1 MPVGRAFPQDQDPK
15 LSASNPRRTLVRRKR
30 GQSSAKRPR
39 ARALGHLVSSCEM
52 SCFQQVSV
60 SLDDDFAGETWA
72 RSQAMRLK
80 SLISMVDAV
89 GIEPTTLPVKGALSS
104 SCIGDDAMKFTSKDC
119 GLFDGCGGLVEP
131 WEPIGRPR
139 FPCPPLARRADRQR
153 CTKLPWHPYCWPLAA
168 GSILSN

>member
-1 MPVGRAFPQDQDPK
+1 M
-15 LSASNPRRTLVRRKR
+15 
-30 GQSSAKRPR
+30 
-39 ARALGHLVSSCEM
+39 GHPVSSCET
-52 SCFQQVSV
+52 SRFQQVSV
-60 SLDDDFAGETWA
+60 SLDDDFVGETWA

-131 WEPIGRPR
+131 REPIGRPR
-139 FPCPPLARRADRQR
+139 FLPATMHKTAVAPVLLAVSGRVYPI
-153 CTKLPWHPYCWPLAA
+153 KLVDYA
-168 GSILSN
+168 GSEAPPCTCQMKVFWLYCSLVLSPVGWPDKS